1 MNINRQIDIENEVRL
16 ALTDYFEA
24 YCRPL
29 PEKYGLPNVLVEQ
42 TGGTS
47 ANTIDTFQIKL
58 SVRANTDE
66 EAMDTLR
73 DVLGVLEYQAEH
85 QFGALRHISVNSLAS
100 WGSDPARPDLKLCT
114 MTAIVIAH
122 RENNEITQLGGH
134 SNGNE

>member
-1 MNINRQIDIENEVRL
+1 MNINRQIDIEDEIRL
-16 ALTDYFEA
+16 ALKDYFEV

-47 ANTIDTFQIKL
+47 ANTIDSFQIKL
-58 SVRANTDE
+58 SVRAKTDA
-66 EAMDTLR
+66 EALETMR

-85 QFGALRHISVNSLAS
+85 QFGALRHISVNSIAS

-114 MTAIVIAH
+114 MTALVIAH
-122 RENNEITQLGGH
+122 RETYEITTRR
-134 SNGNE
+134 N

>member
-1 MNINRQIDIENEVRL
+1 MNIDRQIDIENEVRL

-29 PEKYGLPNVLVEQ
+29 PDKYGLPNVLVEQ
-42 TGGTS
+42 TGGTTL
-47 ANTIDTFQIKL
+47 NTIDTFQIKL
-58 SVRANTDE
+58 SVRAKTD
-66 EAMDTLR
+66 ADAIDTMR

-85 QFGALRHISVNSLAS
+85 QFGALRHISINSLAS

-122 RENNEITQLGGH
+122 REQYEITTRR
-134 SNGNE
+134 N

>member
-1 MNINRQIDIENEVRL
+1 MNINRQIDIEDEIRL

-42 TGGTS
+42 TGGTTS
-47 ANTIDTFQIKL
+47 NTIDTFQVKL
-58 SVRANTDE
+58 SVRAKTDL
-66 EAMDTLR
+66 EAMETMR
-73 DVLGVLEYQAEH
+73 DVLGVLEYQTEH
-85 QFGALRHISVNSLAS
+85 QFGALRHISVNSMAS

-122 RENNEITQLGGH
+122 REKYEITIRR
-134 SNGNE
+134 N